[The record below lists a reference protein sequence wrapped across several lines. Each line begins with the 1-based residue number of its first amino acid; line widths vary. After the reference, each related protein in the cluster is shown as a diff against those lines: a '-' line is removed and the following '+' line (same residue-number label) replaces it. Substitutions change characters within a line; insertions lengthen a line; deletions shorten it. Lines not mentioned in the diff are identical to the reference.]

1 MVDAVQVVTAV
12 LALNAAAGSLLI
24 VVARVVDGRLPF
36 ARSIGRAL
44 IARRVELTLAVA
56 SVATAGSLYFSEV
69 AEYIPCRL
77 CWFQRIA
84 MYPIAVIALVGLLR
98 HDRDARWYVLPL
110 ATIGAGVSSYH
121 SMIEQGWLSDS
132 ESCSLFGPS
141 CADVWFRTFG
151 FMTLALMALAG
162 FVSIIVLNT
171 ISFDS
176 ANTDQPRQEP
186 T

>member
-1 MVDAVQVVTAV
+1 MVDAVQVMTAL
-12 LALNAAAGSLLI
+12 LALIAAAGSLLI
-24 VVARVVDGRLPF
+24 VVARVVGGGLLF
-36 ARSIGRAL
+36 VASIGRAVT
-44 IARRVELTLAVA
+44 ARRAELTLAVA

-69 AEYIPCRL
+69 AEYVPCRL

-84 MYPIAVIALVGLLR
+84 MYPIAVVALVGLLR
-98 HDRDARWYVLPL
+98 HDRAARWYVLPL
-110 ATIGAGVSSYH
+110 AVIGAGVSSYH

-176 ANTDQPRQEP
+176 VDTDPPRQEH